1 MVQVLVLAG
10 GLGTRLW
17 PRTATVPK
25 ALVPVAG
32 RPFAEHQIELLAAG
46 GVEDIVFAI
55 AHRGVMIRRAL
66 GDGRRWGVRVRYSD
80 EGRDLRGT
88 GGAVRLFAASGLADE
103 IFALLYGDSYLPID
117 YPAVWQAYAECGAPA
132 LMTVHHNNDRWGTS
146 NAGLAHDGR
155 LRYRKGGG
163 ERGGMTYIDYGLSIL
178 PRDLVL
184 GRVPPDGPSDLAD
197 LFADLG
203 ERGDLAGYE
212 VRERF
217 YEIGSDQGLAD
228 LEALLAAS
236 AGVAR

>member
-1 MVQVLVLAG
+1 LA
-10 GLGTRLW
+10 R
-17 PRTATVPK
+17 
-25 ALVPVAG
+25 
-32 RPFAEHQIELLAAG
+32 
-46 GVEDIVFAI
+46 
-55 AHRGVMIRRAL
+55 
-66 GDGRRWGVRVRYSD
+66 
-80 EGRDLRGT
+80 
-88 GGAVRLFAASGLADE
+88 
-103 IFALLYGDSYLPID
+103 
-117 YPAVWQAYAECGAPA
+117 
-132 LMTVHHNNDRWGTS
+132 
-146 NAGLAHDGR
+146 DGR

-203 ERGDLAGYE
+203 EGGDLAGYE

-228 LEALLAAS
+228 LEALLAGR

>member
-25 ALVPVAG
+25 VLVPVAG

-55 AHRGVMIRRAL
+55 AHRGAMIRRAL
-66 GDGRRWGVRVRYSD
+66 GNGRRWGVRIRYSD

-103 IFALLYGDSYLPID
+103 VFAVLYGDSYLRLD
-117 YPAVWQAYAECGAPA
+117 YPAVWRAHGRCGAPA
-132 LMTVHHNNDRWGTS
+132 LMTVHHNNDRWDTS
-146 NAGLAHDGR
+146 NAGFADDGR

-163 ERGGMTYIDYGLSIL
+163 EQGGMNYIDYGLSIL

-184 GRVPPDGPSDLAD
+184 RRVTRDGPSDLAD
-197 LFADLG
+197 LFTDLG

-217 YEIGSDQGLAD
+217 YEIGSDEGLAD
-228 LEALLAAS
+228 LEAVLASS
-236 AGVAR
+236 AGMAR